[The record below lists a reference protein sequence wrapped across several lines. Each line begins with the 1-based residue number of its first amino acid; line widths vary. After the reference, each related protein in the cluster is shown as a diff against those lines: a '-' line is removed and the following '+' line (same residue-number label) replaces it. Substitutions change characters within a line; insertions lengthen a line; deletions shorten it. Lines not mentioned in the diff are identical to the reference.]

1 MSAKMLSIAFIL
13 LASASH
19 AQTKRTPIVAEA
31 KVQSALAGMVRASDK
46 AFVKT
51 WTEAS
56 DELVNLG
63 ITADQVK
70 KATRWGG
77 AAYSLG
83 ICNAQDNK
91 ISNWIIMFDD
101 IIKPDSENANNIK
114 AMFYKIGIDSL
125 KAGKSGNVLDNLTA
139 AEKAGYCSV
148 ELAAV
153 DRLLAMK

>member
-1 MSAKMLSIAFIL
+1 MIIAALMMLENEHDHASRYAAVLLALFVTVPFGWRWRAMLTSLFLVCLLYKQRVHERPCVRDPLEKANPMSAKMLSIAFIL

-70 KATRWGG
+70 K
-77 AAYSLG
+77 L
-83 ICNAQDNK
+83 
-91 ISNWIIMFDD
+91 
-101 IIKPDSENANNIK
+101 
-114 AMFYKIGIDSL
+114 
-125 KAGKSGNVLDNLTA
+125 LD
-139 AEKAGYCSV
+139 GV
-148 ELAAV
+148 G
-153 DRLLAMK
+153 RLNH